1 MMGDLQMDMKLSPK
15 LGKDQFLA
23 NANAAEGAIQDC
35 DYWIAQLQMATAP
48 VAKPDPDSPQQG

>member
-1 MMGDLQMDMKLSPK
+1 MDMKLSPK